1 MKADKIFKNAK
12 IFTADKDHPQAAAL
26 AVKDGKFIYVGDE
39 AGLSAYEGEVTDL
52 GGKFI
57 MPGIIDSHVHVTMGV
72 GFDYADPG
80 VWITS
85 SGKKEIKRKFW
96 TLLQTMCGT
105 IPVRTAT
112 SSDWRRKS

>member
-39 AGLSAYEGEVTDL
+39 AGLSAYEGEVADL

-57 MPGIIDSHVHVTMGV
+57 MPG
-72 GFDYADPG
+72 
-80 VWITS
+80 
-85 SGKKEIKRKFW
+85 KRKFW

-112 SSDWRRKS
+112 SSDWRRKG